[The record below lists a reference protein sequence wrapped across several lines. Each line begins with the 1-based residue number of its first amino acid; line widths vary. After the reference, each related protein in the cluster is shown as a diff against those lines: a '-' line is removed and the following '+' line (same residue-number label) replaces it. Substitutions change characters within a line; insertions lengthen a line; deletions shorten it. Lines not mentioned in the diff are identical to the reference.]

1 MIVKTRVTL
10 NRLALLAVLAATSAC
25 YNEVS
30 IGMSVP
36 QPQARVVVQLT
47 DVGADRLAHTIG
59 VGATEVEGIVAAA
72 DDSMWQLY
80 LLRVDQRGGA
90 STLWNRELVTF
101 PRSMLTNASEKR
113 LDKKKS
119 WVVAGAATVGAFLLQ
134 RLLTGGFS
142 GGDESKGSTQPP
154 PP

>member
-1 MIVKTRVTL
+1 MKTRVIL
-10 NRLALLAVLAATSAC
+10 NRLALLAVLAAASAC

-36 QPQARVVVQLT
+36 QPQARVVAQLT

-119 WVVAGAATVGAFLLQ
+119 WMVAGAATVGAFLLGH
-134 RLLTGGFS
+134 LTGAFS
-142 GGDESKGSTQPP
+142 PGDEGKGSTLPP